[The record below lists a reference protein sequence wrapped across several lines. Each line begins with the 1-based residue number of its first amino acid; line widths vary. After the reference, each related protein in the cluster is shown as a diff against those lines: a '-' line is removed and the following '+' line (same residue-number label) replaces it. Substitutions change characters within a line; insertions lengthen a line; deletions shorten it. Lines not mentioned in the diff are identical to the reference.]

1 MSSSLEASL
10 KRASAQSCAIC
21 GSMDIAH
28 AGSKDFGVSGSDHFE
43 GRRVFADHGVGI
55 GYQACGACGFIFTGA
70 FDRWTAEQWREHVY
84 NDDYVLADP
93 PFVSER
99 PARNAQMLLALFHR
113 ELPDIRILDI
123 GGGRGLMAQA
133 MREAGANVKTSD
145 PFFGEGDLA
154 KDEQFDLITSFE
166 VIEHVTHQ
174 QQHTWLQ
181 GTARHLSRTPYSR
194 LLISTELRRPGQD
207 IGWWYICP
215 RNGHISIHT
224 ASSLGILAQAADLKV
239 FSINPSMHLLSW
251 A

>member
-10 KRASAQSCAIC
+10 NREPVLACAIC
-21 GSMDIAH
+21 GSHELTH
-28 AGSKDFGVSGSDHFE
+28 AGSKDFGVCGSDHFE
-43 GRRVFADHGVGI
+43 GRRVFANQGVDI
-55 GYQACGACGFIFTGA
+55 AYQACGACGFIFTSA
-70 FDRWTAEQWREHVY
+70 FDDWTPAHWREHVY

-113 ELPDIRILDI
+113 ELPEISILDI

-133 MREAGANVKTSD
+133 MREAGAQIKTSD
-145 PFFGEGDLA
+145 PFFGDGEL
-154 KDEQFDLITSFE
+154 KNDERFDLITSFE
-166 VIEHVTHQ
+166 VIEHVTHG
-174 QQHTWLQ
+174 QQHAWLQ
-181 GTARHLSRTPYSR
+181 GLARHLKHHPYSR
-194 LLISTELRRPGQD
+194 LLVSTEVRQSRQD

-224 ASSLGILAQAADLKV
+224 ANSLTILAQTAGLKV
-239 FSINPSMHLLSW
+239 FSINPSMHLLSS